1 MRKTDFKYPDRK
13 AHDFVVNTLAQH
25 QISIAD
31 IAQIAY
37 EMDRPFIPT
46 LTMDECTASVD
57 KILWRRDI
65 LDNAMIMLE
74 LDRLAENHQLAEP
87 LNSIICADA
96 GIFSADEELAI
107 EIANSVG
114 SIGVANFGYFDRVK
128 TGKAKQLDEDSQHV
142 NTFLD
147 DLITA
152 LAAAACA
159 RLSHHN
165 S

>member
-1 MRKTDFKYPDRK
+1 MRKENFKYPDKK
-13 AHDFVVNTLAQH
+13 AHDFVVNTLAKH
-25 QISIAD
+25 DVSIDDLAK
-31 IAQIAY
+31 IAY
-37 EMDRPFIPT
+37 EMDKPFIPT
-46 LTMDECTASVD
+46 LTIDECVDSVK

-65 LDNAMIMLE
+65 LDNAMIMID
-74 LDRLAENHQLAEP
+74 LDRLAENNQLSEP

-107 EIANSVG
+107 NIANSGG

-128 TGKAKQLDEDSQHV
+128 TGKAKQIDEDPNHV

-147 DLITA
+147 DLVTA
-152 LAAAACA
+152 LASAACA